1 MNSKE
6 KLVEATIKALQDKLS
21 ESEKQLY
28 SRKNQLTE
36 WYPEDEDEDELY
48 EKAKNDAL
56 KSCKSE
62 KLKNAFEDMFY
73 GRTSADILGEY
84 GYAYRNN
91 SIDIEQVIKDIM
103 VEFDLTY
110 TEAHMLIGIMN
121 KYEGNV
127 ESYICPY

>member
-1 MNSKE
+1 MTNKE
-6 KLVEATIKALQDKLS
+6 KLIEATMSALQSKLV
-21 ESEKQLY
+21 
-28 SRKNQLTE
+28 E
-36 WYPEDEDEDELY
+36 WYPGDEDEDLDEDALY

-91 SIDIEQVIKDIM
+91 SINTEQVIKDIM
-103 VEFDLTY
+103 AEFDLTY
-110 TEAHMLIGIMN
+110 AEAHKLIGIMN